1 MSILSDDIFDKLI
14 TIGDRYTIS
23 ILRVNCP
30 AYIDFVPANEIEK
43 TFPFR
48 GVGFENTHIGIKA
61 IEDQIRKE
69 VLEAPITKVQGT
81 TQRYAH
87 IKRCIKKHVNFDAYR
102 CTWET
107 SHGWGRTWREPKT
120 VHVVCKYR
128 YQGEWRDLIRVTI
141 SLINYDNEPF

>member
-1 MSILSDDIFDKLI
+1 MSILSDNIFDRLI

-48 GVGFENTHIGIKA
+48 GVGLENTHIGIKA

-87 IKRCIKKHVNFDAYR
+87 IKRCIRKHVNFDAYR
-102 CTWET
+102 CVWET
-107 SHGWGRTWREPKT
+107 SYGWGYKWYEPKT
-120 VHVVCKYR
+120 VHVVCKYK
-128 YQGEWRDLIRVTI
+128 YQGEWRDLIRVAI
-141 SLINYDNEPF
+141 SLIENHDIPF